1 MTRVDF
7 YILATTDIVSCERFA
22 CRLTE
27 KAFRAGHRIYLNG
40 ESPQQVEQLDQL
52 LWTFRPGSFVP
63 HRCASAG
70 NEEVPVLIGC
80 GEEEPGE
87 VADLLINL
95 AEETPSFFSRFRRV
109 AEIVSQDPDRRARGR
124 QRYRFYQERG
134 YPLAHHNIDRI

>member
-7 YILATTDIVSCERFA
+7 YILATTDVASSERFA

-27 KAFRAGHRIYLNG
+27 KAFLAGHRIYLN
-40 ESPQQVEQLDQL
+40 STSQQQAEQLDQL

-63 HRCASAG
+63 HCCTHARD
-70 NEEVPVLIGC
+70 EDVPVLIGH

-87 VADLLINL
+87 ISDVLINL
-95 AEETPSFFSRFRRV
+95 AEDTPSFFSRFRRV
-109 AEIVSQDPDRRARGR
+109 AEIVTQEPEQRAKGR

-134 YPLAHHNIDRI
+134 YPLTHHNIG